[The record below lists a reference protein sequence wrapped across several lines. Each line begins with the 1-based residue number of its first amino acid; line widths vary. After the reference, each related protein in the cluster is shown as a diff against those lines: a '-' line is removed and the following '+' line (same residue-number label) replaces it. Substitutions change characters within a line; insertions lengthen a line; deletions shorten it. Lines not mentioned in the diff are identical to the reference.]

1 MIISREEI
9 PQYWNCRV
17 TVDIT
22 IELFVIIVWNQ
33 TLNLN
38 ASNMMKPNNV
48 VANKTN
54 NMTNH
59 KGKKKI
65 YMNVT
70 QIEQFNNIFSD
81 IVIILSRKRNLQ
93 LQKEK

>member
-1 MIISREEI
+1 MIITREEI
-9 PQYWNCRV
+9 PQYWNCWV

-22 IELFVIIVWNQ
+22 IELFVIFVWNQ

-38 ASNMMKPNNV
+38 ASNMMKPINV

-65 YMNVT
+65 HMNVT
-70 QIEQFNNIFSD
+70 QIE
-81 IVIILSRKRNLQ
+81 
-93 LQKEK
+93 